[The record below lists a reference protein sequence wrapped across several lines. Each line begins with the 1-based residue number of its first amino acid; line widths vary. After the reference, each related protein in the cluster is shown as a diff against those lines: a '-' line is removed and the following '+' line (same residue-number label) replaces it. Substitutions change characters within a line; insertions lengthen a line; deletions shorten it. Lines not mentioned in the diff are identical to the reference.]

1 LTNGHVRD
9 EDLELYALGSLP
21 EEEGAAVKAHASACA
36 QCASKLSEAL
46 GRSALLGLSVPQQT
60 PPPAAKEKL
69 FARIAAAREGRPSGS
84 LIARQAERPA
94 RRLWN
99 WVLVPAF
106 LALALISLLLSWQNR
121 RLVGELQSARH
132 DTRRLERDKQRF
144 EDLTRI
150 LASPDTVTIKL
161 AGTDDAPRATGFVK
175 YNGRLGVV
183 LYSAEQLP
191 ALPAQKT
198 YQMWLVPTNGNPI
211 NAGIF
216 QSEDSAGGLLSAQV
230 PANTTPK
237 AFAVTVEPAG
247 GVPQPTGPKVLL
259 GAS

>member
-1 LTNGHVRD
+1 LTNGHIR
-9 EDLELYALGSLP
+9 EEELELYALGSLP
-21 EEEGAAVKAHASACA
+21 EEEAAVVKAHASECSE
-36 QCASKLSEAL
+36 CASKLSETL
-46 GRSALLGLSVPQQT
+46 GRSALLALAVPQQT

-69 FARIAAAREGRPSGS
+69 FARIAAERGAPPAGI
-84 LIARQAERPA
+84 LVAQQAK
-94 RRLWN
+94 RRVRAWWN
-99 WVLVPAF
+99 WVLVPAS
-106 LALALISLLLSWQNR
+106 LTLALICLLLSWQNR
-121 RLVGELQSARH
+121 KLVDELRSARLAI
-132 DTRRLERDKQRF
+132 RGMERDKQRF
-144 EDLTRI
+144 EELARI
-150 LASPDTVTIKL
+150 LVSPDTVTIKL

-198 YQMWLVPTNGNPI
+198 YQLWLVPTDGAPI
-211 NAGIF
+211 SAGIF
-216 QSEDSAGGLLSAQV
+216 QSEDSVRALLSGQV